1 MERDEKPRNRLQLL
15 LNETKINQK
24 KEMNLNVKET

>member
-24 KEMNLNVKET
+24 KEINLNVKET